1 MSDDRDGLAA
11 DEDGDDSPTA
21 VGTEVDGE
29 VEEGVDT
36 GSGGRAETTVDTSVD
51 AVTFAEGW
59 RLWNEEP
66 NGRAIVVF
74 RPDVFDA
81 DRFPAACLPTVYLTN
96 GSRNARPGAGQRRTD
111 EWHVTLFLEPEV
123 EAESTTFDDRAAA
136 LEGVRDVT
144 ERFAAGA
151 VDYRGAYQVPREA
164 YLDEL
169 DDLIGGE

>member
-1 MSDDRDGLAA
+1 MDADVLA
-11 DEDGDDSPTA
+11 D
-21 VGTEVDGE
+21 
-29 VEEGVDT
+29 
-36 GSGGRAETTVDTSVD
+36 
-51 AVTFAEGW
+51 GW

-66 NGRAIVVF
+66 SGRAIVVF

-81 DRFPAACLPTVYLTN
+81 DRFPAPCLPTVYLTN

-144 ERFAAGA
+144 ERFVAGA
-151 VDYRGAYQVPREA
+151 IDYRGAYQVPREA